1 MTRDRHVRV
10 HGITAGRD
18 TLSAK
23 DRWLVGSLVR
33 SFVRSFDIALSNL
46 ISLAVQNRNNIENTV
61 GPTQLPV
68 DTTYRVPTSTTKVV
82 HGASD
87 TVTPHT
93 NTHRHYH
100 LDSTTIMT
108 V

>member
-23 DRWLVGSLVR
+23 DRWFLGA
-33 SFVRSFDIALSNL
+33 FVRSFDIALSNL

-93 NTHRHYH
+93 DTDTHRHYH